1 MNRYLQT
8 CDKTVIAPPVTPRG
22 ARAAMFPH
30 VGRFLPYV
38 LATLV
43 GALGVAYLIQL
54 NVVAAQGFAVRASDA
69 RLADLK
75 ERNKKLQIELAQKES
90 LAGMAE
96 EIATL
101 GMVPVHQ
108 VEYLVAPGGEVA
120 LR

>member
-8 CDKTVIAPPVTPRG
+8 CDKSVIAPPAASH
-22 ARAAMFPH
+22 ARAAVFPH

-43 GALGVAYLIQL
+43 AALGVAYLIQL
-54 NVVAAQGFAVRASDA
+54 NVVAAQGFALRAAEA
-69 RLADLK
+69 RLADMK
-75 ERNKKLQIELAQKES
+75 ERNKKLQVELAQKES

-101 GMVPVHQ
+101 GMVPVHR